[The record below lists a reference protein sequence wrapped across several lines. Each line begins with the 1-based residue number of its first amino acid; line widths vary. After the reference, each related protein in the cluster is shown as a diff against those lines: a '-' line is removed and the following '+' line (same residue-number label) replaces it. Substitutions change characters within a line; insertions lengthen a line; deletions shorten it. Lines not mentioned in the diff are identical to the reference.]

1 MLLPC
6 TSLKNS
12 GSGSEGEREE
22 IGKEEEGETGE
33 GGSGRRMEMERR
45 EEGEG
50 GRGKGEG
57 GREGEQ
63 WELHVD
69 GVVMSQTNAGNVTVK
84 SPNRKTK
91 FRF

>member
-1 MLLPC
+1 M
-6 TSLKNS
+6 
-12 GSGSEGEREE
+12 
-22 IGKEEEGETGE
+22 E
-33 GGSGRRMEMERR
+33 GGWRWREGRRETE
-45 EEGEG
+45 EG
-50 GRGKGEG
+50 GREREGGREG

>member
-1 MLLPC
+1 M
-6 TSLKNS
+6 
-12 GSGSEGEREE
+12 ERERRE
-22 IGKEEEGETGE
+22 KQERERQTRER
-33 GGSGRRMEMERR
+33 GSGRRMEMERR

-69 GVVMSQTNAGNVTVK
+69 GFVMSQTNAGNATVK